1 MGSFIDLTGMKFG
14 RLTVIERVSN
24 KGNTKWKCVCEC
36 NNETT
41 AYSDHLKRG
50 NVVSC
55 GCKLYERKVEVRKQ
69 EIPEYNSWRAML
81 DRCNNPN
88 NDKYNHYGGRGITV
102 CEEWRSFDRFYLDMG
117 KKPSNTYT
125 IDRIDTEGNY
135 DPSNCKWSNTNE
147 QARNRRMLRNNT
159 SGASGVVW
167 NKQNKKWSVVITVD
181 NKKIHLGYFI
191 DFNDAVQARKDAELI
206 HWKESS

>member
-14 RLTVIERVSN
+14 RLTVVERVQS
-24 KGNTKWKCVCEC
+24 KGNTKWKCACEC
-36 NNETT
+36 NNETFV
-41 AYSDHLKRG
+41 YSDHLKRG
-50 NVVSC
+50 KVVSC
-55 GCKLYERKVEVRKQ
+55 GCKRNERKVEVRKQ

-81 DRCNNPN
+81 DRCNNSN

-117 KKPSNTYT
+117 KKPSKTYT

-135 DPSNCKWSNTNE
+135 EPSNCKWSTVNE
-147 QARNRRMLRNNT
+147 QVRNRRILRNNT
-159 SGASGVVW
+159 SGASGVMW
-167 NKQNKKWSVVITVD
+167 NKQNNKWAVVITVD
-181 NKKIHLGYFI
+181 NKKIHLGYFA
-191 DFNDAVQARKDAELI
+191 DFNDALQARKEAELT